1 MNTETI
7 KIQTMPRKVVIKLNS
22 PKGNAFHLLGVARK
36 YSRML
41 GLNTKQVHDEMT
53 QSDYENLIK
62 TFEKYFS
69 EYVTLQR

>member
-1 MNTETI
+1 MNTQTI
-7 KIQTMPRKVVIKLNS
+7 KNQTMPRKVIIKLNT
-22 PKGNAFHLLGVARK
+22 PKGNSLYLLGVARK
-36 YSRML
+36 YCRML
-41 GLNTKQVHDEMT
+41 GLNTIQIHREMT

>member
-1 MNTETI
+1 MS
-7 KIQTMPRKVVIKLNS
+7 RKVIVKLNS
-22 PKGNAFHLLGVARK
+22 PKGNSFYLLGLARK

-41 GLNTKQVHDEMT
+41 GLNTIQIHREMT
-53 QSDYENLIK
+53 QSDYENLIN